1 MIEYTFW
8 GFMGMKYLTVS
19 KVNILPNIFYRA
31 VKATGGESK
40 LVKIIIKYYCTEYYW
55 IPSFYTQLI

>member
-1 MIEYTFW
+1 
-8 GFMGMKYLTVS
+8 MGMKYLTVS

-40 LVKIIIKYYCTEYYW
+40 LVKITIKYYCTEYYW
-55 IPSFYTQLI
+55 IPSFYMQLI

>member
-1 MIEYTFW
+1 
-8 GFMGMKYLTVS
+8 MGMKYLTVS
-19 KVNILPNIFYRA
+19 KVNILPNIVYRA

-55 IPSFYTQLI
+55 IPSFYMQLI